1 MTHSLDGGNS
11 STGKPANFD
20 ASNAGTTN
28 EHAKQGNETPLM
40 PDPGWVQ
47 PAARIDDDIA
57 EVIAAADSHEIQIID
72 RIPEHIRNALL
83 NLWSIAPTPNTTTL
97 ENGTH
102 EDHED

>member
-1 MTHSLDGGNS
+1 MTDVS
-11 STGKPANFD
+11 
-20 ASNAGTTN
+20 
-28 EHAKQGNETPLM
+28 
-40 PDPGWVQ
+40 DPGWVQ

-57 EVIAAADSHEIQIID
+57 EVIAAADAHEIQIID